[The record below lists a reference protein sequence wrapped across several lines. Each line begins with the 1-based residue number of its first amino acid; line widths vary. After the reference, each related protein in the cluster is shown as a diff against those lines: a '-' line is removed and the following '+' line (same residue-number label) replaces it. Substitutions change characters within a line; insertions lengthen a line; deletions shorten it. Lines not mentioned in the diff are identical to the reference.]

1 MRIRGKRVVASLAV
15 ASLVGAG
22 GYAALS
28 SVELGP
34 ARMDADAADM
44 YEAQVFDEVV
54 AFYDATCAPFADAAA
69 APEALSQAG
78 EAAVVAG
85 EDYDAAVV
93 GAVGEVSARITDAAG
108 RLRAAE
114 VPESTFDPTKRN
126 PRQLGEVP
134 GDVADLL
141 DAAAAAMEPAADPE
155 QARARVDAAAESIG
169 AALTAMTDAVPLP
182 NAVTRDAVGAND
194 ACDDLLFRAE
204 RIGDEVHGPAA
215 DFHVLAAEA
224 STIFDEGS
232 ARLRSEDPYDS
243 TEQIAAAW
251 RARQDAAT
259 AAADMLAAWRAPAG
273 EVYEGYPDARD
284 TLVVAYRAAAEQAG
298 QAAGSFDGADAAS
311 AQTLMEAAAEGAVV
325 PSRQVVAASI
335 RASRLAPIPNE
346 ATSAEID
353 ARIAE

>member
-1 MRIRGKRVVASLAV
+1 MRIRGKHVAVSLA
-15 ASLVGAG
+15 AAALVGAG

-78 EAAVVAG
+78 EAAVLAG

-93 GAVGEVSARITDAAG
+93 GAVGEVSGRITDAAG

-114 VPESTFDPTKRN
+114 VPESTFDPTNRN

-141 DAAAAAMEPAADPE
+141 DAAAAMGPAADPE

-182 NAVTRDAVGAND
+182 NTVTRDAVGEID

-204 RIGDEVHGPAA
+204 RIGDEVHVQAA
-215 DFHVLAAEA
+215 YFHVMAAEA
-224 STIFDEGS
+224 SSIFDEGS
-232 ARLRSEDPYDS
+232 ARLRSEDPYES
-243 TEQIAAAW
+243 TDQIAAAW

-259 AAADMLAAWRAPAG
+259 AAADMIAAWRAPAG

-284 TLVVAYRAAAEQAG
+284 TLVAAYRAAAEQAG
-298 QAAGSFDGADAAS
+298 QAAGSFYGADAAA

-325 PSRQVVAASI
+325 PSREVVAASI

-346 ATSAEID
+346 ATAAELD

>member
-1 MRIRGKRVVASLAV
+1 MRIRRKHVAVSLAT
-15 ASLVGAG
+15 AALVGAG

-93 GAVGEVSARITDAAG
+93 AAVGEVSGRITDAAG

-114 VPESTFDPTKRN
+114 VPESTFDPTNRD
-126 PRQLGEVP
+126 PRQLDEVP

-141 DAAAAAMEPAADPE
+141 DAAAAMEPAADPE

-182 NAVTRDAVGAND
+182 NTVTRDAVGEID

-232 ARLRSEDPYDS
+232 ARLRSEDPYES

-251 RARQDAAT
+251 RGRQDAAT

-284 TLVVAYRAAAEQAG
+284 TLVAAYRAAAEQAG
-298 QAAGSFDGADAAS
+298 QAAGSFDGADAAA

-325 PSRQVVAASI
+325 PSREVVAASI

>member
-1 MRIRGKRVVASLAV
+1 MLIRGKHVGMSLAAAV
-15 ASLVGAG
+15 LIGAG

-78 EAAVVAG
+78 EAAVMAG

-93 GAVGEVSARITDAAG
+93 GAVDEVSERITDAAG

-114 VPESTFDPTKRN
+114 VPESMFDPTNRD
-126 PRQLGEVP
+126 PRQIGGVP

-141 DAAAAAMEPAADPE
+141 DAAAVMEPAADPE
-155 QARARVDAAAESIG
+155 QARARVDTAAESIG
-169 AALTAMTDAVPLP
+169 AALTEMTDAVPLP
-182 NAVTRDAVGAND
+182 NTITRKAVGEID

-224 STIFDEGS
+224 STIFEEGS
-232 ARLRSEDPYDS
+232 ARLRSEDPYET

-251 RARQDAAT
+251 RDRQEAAT
-259 AAADMLAAWRAPAG
+259 VAADMLAAWRAPAG

-284 TLVVAYRAAAEQAG
+284 TLVAAYRAAAEQAG

-325 PSRQVVAASI
+325 PSREVVAASI
-335 RASRLAPIPNE
+335 RASRLATIPNE

>member
-1 MRIRGKRVVASLAV
+1 MRIRGKHVAVSLA
-15 ASLVGAG
+15 AAALAGAG

-34 ARMDADAADM
+34 SRMDADAADM

-54 AFYDATCAPFADAAA
+54 AFYNATCAPFAGAAA

-93 GAVGEVSARITDAAG
+93 AAVGEVSGRITDAAG

-114 VPESTFDPTKRN
+114 VPESMFDPTNRN

-141 DAAAAAMEPAADPE
+141 DAAAAMEPAADPE

-182 NAVTRDAVGAND
+182 NTVTRDAVGEIG
-194 ACDDLLFRAE
+194 ACDDLLFRAA

-232 ARLRSEDPYDS
+232 ARLRSEDPYES

-251 RARQDAAT
+251 RGRQDAAT
-259 AAADMLAAWRAPAG
+259 AAADMLAAWRAPTG

-284 TLVVAYRAAAEQAG
+284 TLVAAYRAAADQAG

-325 PSRQVVAASI
+325 PSREVTAASI

>member
-1 MRIRGKRVVASLAV
+1 MRIRGKHVAVSLA
-15 ASLVGAG
+15 AATLVGAG

-93 GAVGEVSARITDAAG
+93 DAVGEVSGRITDAAG

-114 VPESTFDPTKRN
+114 VPESTFDPTNRD

-134 GDVADLL
+134 GHVADLL
-141 DAAAAAMEPAADPE
+141 DAAAAMEPAADPE

-182 NAVTRDAVGAND
+182 NTVTRDAVAEID

-224 STIFDEGS
+224 STIFEEGS
-232 ARLRSEDPYDS
+232 ARLRSEDPYET

-251 RARQDAAT
+251 RDRQEAAT
-259 AAADMLAAWRAPAG
+259 AAADMLAAWRAPGG

-284 TLVVAYRAAAEQAG
+284 TLVAAYRAAAAQAG
-298 QAAGSFDGADAAS
+298 QAAGSFDGAAAAA

-325 PSRQVVAASI
+325 PSREVVAASI
-335 RASRLAPIPNE
+335 RASRLATIPNE

>member
-1 MRIRGKRVVASLAV
+1 MRIRGKHVAVSLA
-15 ASLVGAG
+15 AAALVGAG

-54 AFYDATCAPFADAAA
+54 AFYDATCVPFADAAA

-114 VPESTFDPTKRN
+114 VPESTFDPTNRD
-126 PRQLGEVP
+126 PRQLDEVP

-141 DAAAAAMEPAADPE
+141 DAAAAMEPAADPE
-155 QARARVDAAAESIG
+155 QARARVDAAAESIS

-182 NAVTRDAVGAND
+182 NTVTRDAVGEID

-204 RIGDEVHGPAA
+204 RIGDAVHGPAA

-232 ARLRSEDPYDS
+232 ARLRSEDPYES

-251 RARQDAAT
+251 RGRQDAAT

-284 TLVVAYRAAAEQAG
+284 TLVAAYRAAAEQAG
-298 QAAGSFDGADAAS
+298 QAAESFDGADAAS

-325 PSRQVVAASI
+325 PSREVVAASI